1 MASGSGSRPCSS
13 ARASMS
19 TAMAIAGWRARTT
32 CGSKRTSCRSA
43 AAASF
48 NGRTSSGFV
57 YAANSMIEEPKINR
71 NLALELLR
79 VTEAGALAAAPLQ
92 GRGNKEAAD
101 ARAVEAIRSA
111 LASVDMKGTV
121 VIGEGE
127 KDEAPM
133 LYFGEPIGNGLEP
146 ELDVAVDPIEGTS
159 LTASGLPGAI
169 SVVAL
174 AERGTMFTTHAHYMQ
189 KLVVGRRAR
198 GVIDL
203 EMPVEW
209 NLRRIAKAEGLPVQ
223 ELTVVVLERDRNN
236 DVIAQIRDVG
246 ARIKLITAG
255 HVAAALEAALE
266 TRSVV
271 HCMMGS
277 GGATEGVLAACAIK
291 TIGGDMQAKLH
302 FRDDKEKEMAIKEG
316 HTPGKVL
323 CLDDLCSGNDIC
335 VAATGSTSGG
345 RVKGVRYEDVYAYT
359 QSMVLRS
366 ASGTMRIV
374 DAYHPI
380 EKLRAKG
387 LLPEQVAVRCALRT
401 RDSSWSRPANRW
413 APRSGS
419 GSQPPGSSL
428 ASGLRRPRSSRCW
441 KACWPEPTRPW
452 SMHSPVA
459 FVSRKPSS
467 QSTRRSPTLPPRQ
480 RRSSRPRSW
489 PSRSWCGNRWS
500 RRSSTWSTG
509 LSQRSCPVPVTNRRR
524 PSIARSSHSCVSCR
538 RSLALRKPRSRR
550 WPKP

>member
-1 MASGSGSRPCSS
+1 LLY
-13 ARASMS
+13 
-19 TAMAIAGWRARTT
+19 AG
-32 CGSKRTSCRSA
+32 K
-43 AAASF
+43 
-48 NGRTSSGFV
+48 
-57 YAANSMIEEPKINR
+57 SMIEEPKVNR

-133 LYFGEPIGNGLEP
+133 LYFGEEIGNGLEP
-146 ELDVAVDPIEGTS
+146 EVDVAVDPIEGTS

-174 AERGTMFTTHAHYMQ
+174 AERGTMFTTHVHYMH
-189 KLVVGRRAR
+189 KLVVGRKAR

-223 ELTVVVLERDRNN
+223 ELAVVVLDRDRNAE
-236 DVIAQIRDVG
+236 IITQIRDVG

-255 HVAAALEAALE
+255 DVAGALEAALE
-266 TRSVV
+266 TRFGI

-302 FRDDKEKEMAIKEG
+302 FRDDKEKEMATKEG
-316 HTPGKVL
+316 HKPNKVL
-323 CLDDLCSGNDIC
+323 CLDDLCSGKDIFF
-335 VAATGSTSGG
+335 AATGITSGELL
-345 RVKGVRYEDVYAYT
+345 KGVRYEDVYAYT

-380 EKLRAKG
+380 DKLRAKG
-387 LLPEQVAVRCALRT
+387 LLPEQVAVR
-401 RDSSWSRPANRW
+401 
-413 APRSGS
+413 
-419 GSQPPGSSL
+419 
-428 ASGLRRPRSSRCW
+428 
-441 KACWPEPTRPW
+441 
-452 SMHSPVA
+452 
-459 FVSRKPSS
+459 
-467 QSTRRSPTLPPRQ
+467 
-480 RRSSRPRSW
+480 
-489 PSRSWCGNRWS
+489 
-500 RRSSTWSTG
+500 
-509 LSQRSCPVPVTNRRR
+509 
-524 PSIARSSHSCVSCR
+524 
-538 RSLALRKPRSRR
+538 
-550 WPKP
+550 